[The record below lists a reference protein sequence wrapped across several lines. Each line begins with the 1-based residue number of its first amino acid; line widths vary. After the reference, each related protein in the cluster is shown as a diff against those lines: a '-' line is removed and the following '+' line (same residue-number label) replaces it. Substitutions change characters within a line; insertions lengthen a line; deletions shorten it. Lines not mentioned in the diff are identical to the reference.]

1 MIKTFEQHIDKQPKK
16 GNWIIDVDGS
26 LGVIDDVS
34 SKVIYLKKFYSLY
47 NSYLVSY
54 GNDNSW
60 VLKLKLKTMQSWK
73 DISTIKHYGTKKE
86 MEILFH
92 AKKYN
97 LW

>member
-1 MIKTFEQHIDKQPKK
+1 
-16 GNWIIDVDGS
+16 
-26 LGVIDDVS
+26 
-34 SKVIYLKKFYSLY
+34 
-47 NSYLVSY
+47 VSY

-97 LW
+97 L